1 MQKKKT
7 TPLCH
12 VPASSDMADYLNL
25 NCLLWI
31 HYFFFIIIDFDQIKL
46 WFSQKRFSAI
56 GSYDFA
62 YTIYIALLQ
71 IPLIFIII
79 LYIYIFSSNL
89 HKVSCLLERVLVI
102 LHNINGILG
111 FVRDISTCKIYIY
124 MVIIVKCIFY
134 TVIDTCTWKQ

>member
-1 MQKKKT
+1 MQKKKQHLYAT
-7 TPLCH
+7 CPPLQIW
-12 VPASSDMADYLNL
+12 PII
-25 NCLLWI
+25 WI
-31 HYFFFIIIDFDQIKL
+31 WIVYHGFMIFFIIIDFDQIKL

-62 YTIYIALLQ
+62 YNIARLQ
-71 IPLIFIII
+71 IPHIFIII
-79 LYIYIFSSNL
+79 LYIYLVAIYTKS
-89 HKVSCLLERVLVI
+89 VACLRESLIVI